1 LNDAWGETGAKL
13 KTLAIDGACT
23 EGLRYTGSA
32 SLKTTPDMP
41 PWVVT
46 KLKNG
51 DEDLVGVTLGVV
63 YKSDGTLHE
72 Y

>member
-1 LNDAWGETGAKL
+1 M
-13 KTLAIDGACT
+13 
-23 EGLRYTGSA
+23 RYTGSA

-63 YKSDGTLHE
+63 YMSDGTLHE